1 MYGLMPYR
9 PARRAISYNPFKE
22 FDELEKRFFGVPFG
36 TVLQETELAEF
47 KTDISDQGDFYL
59 LEADLPGFK
68 KEDISLD
75 LDGDKLTIQA
85 TRHSE
90 HEEKDKQGNYVCC
103 ERSYGTYTRSFDV
116 AAVDTDNITAKLEEG
131 VLKLTLPKKQP
142 ETPTARKLEIE

>member
-9 PARRAISYNPFKE
+9 QARRNIAYNPFKDMDE
-22 FDELEKRFFGVPFG
+22 FEKRFFGAPFG
-36 TVLQETELAEF
+36 NFFNTDEITEF
-47 KTDISDQGDFYL
+47 KTDITDQGDNFL

-75 LDGDKLTIQA
+75 LDGDRLTIQA

-90 HEEKDKQGNYVCC
+90 HEEKDAQGKYVCC

-116 AAVDTDNITAKLEEG
+116 TAIDVDGITAKLEEG

-142 ETPTARKLEIE
+142 EAPAARKLEIE